1 MVFKKRKVC
10 IDMKRI
16 VIITEQPLSEIT
28 GEEKD
33 EETMEPGFFF
43 GSFFVPF
50 SEVMRV

>member
-1 MVFKKRKVC
+1 MLASMNGKDPKWYP
-10 IDMKRI
+10 
-16 VIITEQPLSEIT
+16 ITEQPLSEIT

-33 EETMEPGFFF
+33 AKTMEPGFFF

>member
-1 MVFKKRKVC
+1 MVPHYGTAAV
-10 IDMKRI
+10 
-16 VIITEQPLSEIT
+16 TEIT

-33 EETMEPGFFF
+33 AKTMEPGFFF